1 MRLDKLL
8 ANSGYG
14 TRSEV
19 KEIIRKR
26 RVALNGDVLTDP
38 GFSVTEE
45 MTSSLTID
53 GEPVVSSRYLYFCL
67 YKPDNCLTAMTD
79 DRLPCVGDLL
89 PDHLRTKKISPVGRL
104 DYHTT
109 GVLLLTNDGDLSH
122 RLTSPKWHRKKVY
135 LVTYSGDPLTEDETV
150 LFAKGM
156 TLTEAGHAPEKL
168 KPAELELLSG
178 QQCRLTLTEGK
189 THQVK
194 RMLAAVG
201 RSVIALHRESMGSL
215 TLRDGQKP
223 GEMYAL
229 TPAEIA
235 DLQDFTDLRE

>member
-19 KEIIRKR
+19 KDILRSG
-26 RVALNGDVLTDP
+26 RVRLREEVLTDP
-38 GFSVTEE
+38 AFQIAEE
-45 MTSSLTID
+45 QARFLTLD
-53 GEPVVSSRYLYFCL
+53 GQPITSSRYLYYCL
-67 YKPDNCLTAMTD
+67 YKPDECLTAMSD
-79 DRLPCVGDLL
+79 DRLFCVGDLL
-89 PDHLRTKKISPVGRL
+89 PPSLRTKKISPVGRL

-109 GVLLLTNDGDLSH
+109 GVLLLTNDGELSH
-122 RLTSPKWHRKKVY
+122 RLTSPKWHQKKVY
-135 LVTYSGDPLTEDETV
+135 LVTYSGDALTEKEVV

-168 KPAELELLSG
+168 KPAELILLSD

-194 RMLAAVG
+194 RMLAATG

-215 TLRDGQKP
+215 TLHEGQKP

-229 TPAEIA
+229 SSEEIEA
-235 DLQDFTDLRE
+235 LIRPTLNP